1 VAGGS
6 ASAGLAAPVT
16 TVLLPL
22 PPVVCWCNS
31 VNSIMVACRCSG
43 EGKPMEDLL
52 GVTGES
58 GGTFVVQLG
67 GTRPQGLIYM
77 LCSGTCPRSWSPM
90 VFVLLRYEEKHLSGV
105 LLFWPNFDKP
115 LPLFLWFSPVCN
127 VTLILNHCI
136 YD

>member
-1 VAGGS
+1 MPALTSLLGFPGGPGLNRNLEDLVPSAPLADCLGHFGYEQLNCQHGCWKDVLAECHVAGGS

-58 GGTFVVQLG
+58 GA
-67 GTRPQGLIYM
+67 
-77 LCSGTCPRSWSPM
+77 
-90 VFVLLRYEEKHLSGV
+90 
-105 LLFWPNFDKP
+105 P
-115 LPLFLWFSPVCN
+115 L
-127 VTLILNHCI
+127 
-136 YD
+136 